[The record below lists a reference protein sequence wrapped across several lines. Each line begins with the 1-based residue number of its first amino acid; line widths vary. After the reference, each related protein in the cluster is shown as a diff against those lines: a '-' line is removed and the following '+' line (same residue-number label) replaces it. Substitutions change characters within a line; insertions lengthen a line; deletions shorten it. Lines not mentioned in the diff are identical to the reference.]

1 MIRTTDIR
9 DLNSKSEELNITI
22 TLPTHRK
29 GEEVQQAP
37 IRLKNLVNRVQKDL
51 KERGMKDR
59 EIEEYLG
66 KAREL
71 ISDLKFWNH
80 TDKGLALYINSSLF
94 KSMQLP
100 YDLKENT
107 SVSDQ
112 FLLTPLFPMVS
123 LEGTWTMLSLNLN
136 NIRLLRCTRNE
147 MTDITPEDIITSMDE
162 FLEEKPEAHLQFH
175 TGASGKE
182 AMYFGHGGND
192 EDRKVQAE
200 KYLRGVEES
209 VSRKLR
215 GIENEPLI
223 LAGTEEVTALYRSIN
238 KYNRVLD
245 ESVKGNP
252 DDYGESPLLNA
263 GWEIIRDY
271 FLRDMYSAIDQ
282 FDDSESSRTS
292 ENLTEIVEA
301 TLMGKTDTLLIAR
314 HEEMWGWVNEETHS
328 VNITANRRAEDREL
342 LNWTAIQAMEQ
353 GGRVFVLPRE
363 EMPGQTTVA
372 ALFRY

>member
-192 EDRKVQAE
+192 EDR
-200 KYLRGVEES
+200 
-209 VSRKLR
+209 
-215 GIENEPLI
+215 
-223 LAGTEEVTALYRSIN
+223 
-238 KYNRVLD
+238 
-245 ESVKGNP
+245 
-252 DDYGESPLLNA
+252 
-263 GWEIIRDY
+263 
-271 FLRDMYSAIDQ
+271 
-282 FDDSESSRTS
+282 
-292 ENLTEIVEA
+292 
-301 TLMGKTDTLLIAR
+301 
-314 HEEMWGWVNEETHS
+314 
-328 VNITANRRAEDREL
+328 
-342 LNWTAIQAMEQ
+342 
-353 GGRVFVLPRE
+353 
-363 EMPGQTTVA
+363 
-372 ALFRY
+372 